1 MLTNKKANVVK
12 AIGVQGKEKI
22 ISEA

>member
-1 MLTNKKANVVK
+1 MLTNKEANVVK
-12 AIGVQGKEKI
+12 EIGVQEKEKI